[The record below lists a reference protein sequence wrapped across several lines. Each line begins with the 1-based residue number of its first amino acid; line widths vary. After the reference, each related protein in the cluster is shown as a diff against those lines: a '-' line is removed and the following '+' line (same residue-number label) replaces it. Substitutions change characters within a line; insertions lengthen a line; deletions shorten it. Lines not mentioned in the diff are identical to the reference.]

1 MQEHCVP
8 EVLSYCVYYGATRTL
23 GPEDLQSFDVVL
35 TTYQTVTGE
44 HGSGIEES
52 SRKRKKIQRS
62 LYEVDWKVYQK
73 CFR

>member
-44 HGSGIEES
+44 HGSGTEEP

-62 LYEVDWKVYQK
+62 LYEVDWKVS
-73 CFR
+73 